1 MSSQDGTSSFQQIT
15 HGLSGYPDRVKVLV
29 KQDDDTKNNYGYIFE
44 GSGGAQTD
52 DDLISRAYGG
62 VVFAYDDVYVRL
74 WAPDQNNG
82 NANGRMIR
90 IGDGWGG
97 EQNTVNCNDAQV
109 RIFAWEVCDFCRI
122 EPSSAPTSQP
132 GENFF

>member
-52 DDLISRAYGG
+52 DDLNRNYGG
-62 VVFAYDDVYVRL
+62 LVFAYDDAYVRL
-74 WAPDQNNG
+74 WAPKQYW
-82 NANGRMIR
+82 R
-90 IGDGWGG
+90 
-97 EQNTVNCNDAQV
+97 
-109 RIFAWEVCDFCRI
+109 
-122 EPSSAPTSQP
+122 PSCCLDR
-132 GENFF
+132 E